1 MSAGTRLAPS
11 ISETTSKSPRG
22 TLYRGRE
29 GMWSWVLHRITGVAI
44 FFFLLVH
51 VLDTALIRVSPEA
64 YNAVIGTY
72 KNEIMALG
80 EVVLVAAIVFHAMNG
95 LRIILIDFWSKGAR
109 LQRQLFWGVLAVLGD
124 PDRRLRSSPSLA
136 RLQRFRRGSL
146 MSAQTVA
153 APTRRRRGVNLEK
166 WGWVFM
172 RASGVVLIVLIFGH
186 LFVNLMV
193 GEGIHALDF
202 AFIAGKFATPFWQ
215 WWDVLMLWLALI
227 HGGNGMRTIVND
239 YVTTPKLRAVLVWA
253 IGLAAGLLIILG
265 TLVVF
270 TFDPCLGV
278 TESST
283 LWDTCVAAGVVGN

>member
-1 MSAGTRLAPS
+1 
-11 ISETTSKSPRG
+11 
-22 TLYRGRE
+22 
-29 GMWSWVLHRITGVAI
+29 
-44 FFFLLVH
+44 
-51 VLDTALIRVSPEA
+51 
-64 YNAVIGTY
+64 
-72 KNEIMALG
+72 
-80 EVVLVAAIVFHAMNG
+80 
-95 LRIILIDFWSKGAR
+95 
-109 LQRQLFWGVLAVLGD
+109 
-124 PDRRLRSSPSLA
+124 
-136 RLQRFRRGSL
+136 

-153 APTRRRRGVNLEK
+153 APARRRRGVNLEK

-215 WWDVLMLWLALI
+215 WWDVLMLWLAFI

-239 YVTTPKLRAVLVWA
+239 YVTNEKVRKALVWA
-253 IGLAAGLLIILG
+253 IGLAAGLLIVLG

-283 LWDTCVAAGVVGN
+283 LWETCVAAGVVGN